1 VSRLYLTAARDELA
15 RRRGLAQK
23 GQVVEAWPDHTD
35 GNALW
40 IGGETKALLD
50 ALGEPLATELALPAA
65 SLPVYY
71 GPQLSDVESLPREE
85 SLKTRVLSAHGIA
98 VAWITL
104 DRFGQ
109 RASYEPA
116 SPADPVFH
124 LRRVGGGAGHLWR
137 LFRTRDEAVAY
148 MREAYGADSE
158 GAEWAR
164 ALAVADFE
172 ELLKRYAER
181 DTL

>member
-1 VSRLYLTAARDELA
+1 LSRLYLTAARDDIA
-15 RRRGLAQK
+15 RRRALVAK
-23 GQVVEAWPDHTD
+23 GQIVEAWPDQGD
-35 GNALW
+35 SGALW
-40 IGGETKALLD
+40 IGDDTKTLLD
-50 ALGEPLATELALPAA
+50 SLGDPLATELALPADCV
-65 SLPVYY
+65 PVYY
-71 GPQLSDVESLPREE
+71 GPQLCDLESLPREE
-85 SLKTRVLSAHGIA
+85 SLKTRVLSARAIG

-109 RASYEPA
+109 RASYEPK

-137 LFRTRDEAVAY
+137 LFRTRDEAVTY
-148 MREAYGADSE
+148 MNEAYGRDSE

-164 ALAVADFE
+164 GLGVADFE

-181 DTL
+181 V